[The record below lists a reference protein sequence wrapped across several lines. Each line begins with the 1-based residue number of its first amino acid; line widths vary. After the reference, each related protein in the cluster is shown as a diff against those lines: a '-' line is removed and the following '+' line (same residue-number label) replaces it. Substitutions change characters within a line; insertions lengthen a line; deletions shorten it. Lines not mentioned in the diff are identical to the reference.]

1 MPSVSMRALPVAV
14 ALALCPAA
22 MIPGLSHAADVASA
36 LLQSVQREGHVQ
48 ALIVMRAQAANAP
61 ANVSGG
67 YLQRRRALVEN
78 LRATAE
84 VSQADLRAWLDAE
97 GVNYRPFW
105 IVNMIQA
112 ELSAPQLDALAA
124 RTDVA
129 RVESNAPVAMREPL
143 QQTQQ
148 LPWPESPAAIEWG
161 VDRIRAPLAWAAGI
175 RGQGV
180 VVAGQDTGYQW
191 DHPALKASYLGWNG
205 LQAQHGYHWHD
216 AVHAVGSVCGADAPA
231 PCDDHNHGT
240 HTMGTM
246 VGDDGGNNRV
256 GVAPAARWIGCRN
269 MNAGAG
275 TPATYIECNQW
286 LLAPT
291 DAAGQNPDPDRA
303 PDVINN
309 SWGCVPEEGCLSGQE
324 IRASVDALVAGGIFF
339 VASAGN
345 DGSGCASITSSP
357 AIYAS
362 AFVVGST
369 TSAGAMSGFSSR
381 GPVSGIGVNKPDVVA
396 PGSNVRSAI
405 RNGGYGSMSG
415 TSMAGPHVAGAAA
428 LVLAVNPALRGNP
441 HALGEILQATSVPV
455 SSTQSCGGIPALTFP
470 NPVQGYGQIDAWAAV
485 KLADT
490 LIRDGFE

>member
-1 MPSVSMRALPVAV
+1 MSSFPLRALPVAV
-14 ALALCPAA
+14 AMVLCAVT
-22 MIPGLSHAADVASA
+22 MIPGRSQAADVAPA
-36 LLQSVQREGHVQ
+36 LRQ
-48 ALIVMRAQAANAP
+48 AAEKGRVPSLIVMRMQAAP
-61 ANVSGG
+61 AQVDVAGD
-67 YLQRRRALVEN
+67 YLQRRRALVAD
-78 LRATAE
+78 LRSTAE
-84 VSQADLRAWLDAE
+84 VSQRDLRAWLDAE
-97 GVNYRPFW
+97 GVDYQAFW
-105 IVNMIQA
+105 IVNAIRA
-112 ELSAPQLDALAA
+112 ELSAAQLDALAV

-129 RVESNAPVAMREPL
+129 RVESNAPVTLRVPL
-143 QQTQQ
+143 EQTQQ
-148 LPWPESPAAIEWG
+148 QPWPEFPAAIEWG
-161 VDRIRAPLAWAAGI
+161 VDRIHAPLAWAAGI

-191 DHPALKASYLGWNG
+191 DHPALKTRYRGWNG
-205 LQAQHGYHWHD
+205 LQAEHDYHWHD
-216 AVHAVGSVCGADAPA
+216 AVHAPGSVCGADAPA

-246 VGDDGGNNRV
+246 VGDDGGANRI

-286 LLAPT
+286 FLAPT
-291 DAAGQNPDPDRA
+291 DTNGENPDPDRA
-303 PDVINN
+303 PDIINN
-309 SWGCVPEEGCLSGQE
+309 SWGCVESEGCFTGQE
-324 IRASVDALVAGGIFF
+324 IRASVDALVAGGIFY

-345 DGSGCASITSSP
+345 DGDGCSSILSSP

-362 AFVVGST
+362 SFVVGST
-369 TSAGAMSGFSSR
+369 TSSGAMSGFSSR

-396 PGSNVRSAI
+396 PGSSVRSAT

-441 HALGEILQATSVPV
+441 HALGAILQVTSVPV
-455 SSTQSCGGIPALTFP
+455 SSAQSCGGIPALAFP

-490 LIRDGFE
+490 LLRDGFE